1 MSGNLNRLD
10 PAIYATWPT
19 PDYIN
24 PERRS
29 WMPIYAGVLQG
40 ASSLIVITRLYL
52 RARNKAG
59 SFGLDDVCIDAHFSP
74 TTPLTIEQA
83 LLLPGWLASLAF
95 TVFTILATEKFGSG
109 TRVWDVPIPWFEPL
123 AKCGWALQVTFLI
136 STGCTK
142 CSILFFYRRLT
153 KGTYNKKWIIGI
165 ITAIVATAA
174 YSSVFVFMLIFACS
188 PTEAYWKSFNLTY
201 LATHDFKCGDTRYA
215 NILSGALSIASDLW
229 SVLLPCLM
237 LHNFDAPRRQKV
249 ALNCIFCLGLL
260 VVAAGS
266 VRTYY
271 LEKLG
276 HTLDLT
282 WVGFDVYVWA
292 QLEIQLS
299 LICASAPAF
308 RALFRTWL
316 SGSMMRA
323 LSSGRSHNKRESRRQ
338 SKKLPEESSD
348 SSRDKSPVP
357 IPMQPIPGEKSSAAV
372 VHTRESE
379 EKLTGAYDPMR
390 SESDK
395 GVDVDTAAEAD
406 VEWDLKDLEAGGG
419 VARPL
424 PIHYVRSS
432 EQIFIPEG
440 GLHNHHQH
448 HARHAAGG
456 MS

>member
-19 PDYIN
+19 PDYEN

-40 ASSLIVITRLYL
+40 VSSLIVITRLWL
-52 RARNKAG
+52 RATNKAG
-59 SFGLDDVCIDAHFSP
+59 SFGLDDVCNCTRLSSP
-74 TTPLTIEQA
+74 STLLTTIQA

-95 TVFTILATEKFGSG
+95 TVFCLIATEKYGSG
-109 TRVWDVPIPWFEPL
+109 TRVWDVPIPFFEPL
-123 AKCGWALQVTFLI
+123 AKCGWAIQVTFLI

-153 KGTYNKKWIIGI
+153 KGTYNKRWII
-165 ITAIVATAA
+165 AILAAAVATAA
-174 YSSVFVFMLIFACS
+174 YSAVFVFMLIFACS

-201 LATHDFKCGDTRYA
+201 LATEEFTCGDTRYA

-237 LHNFDAPRRQKV
+237 LRNFEAPRRQKI
-249 ALNCIFCLGLL
+249 ALNCIFSLGLL

-282 WVGFDVYVWA
+282 WVGFDVYIWA
-292 QLEIQLS
+292 QLEVQLS
-299 LICASAPAF
+299 LICASAPAL
-308 RALFRTWL
+308 RALFRTCL

-323 LSSGRSHNKRESRRQ
+323 LSSARSHNRRESRRQ
-338 SKKLPEESSD
+338 SKRLPGESSD
-348 SSRDKSPVP
+348 SSRGKSP
-357 IPMQPIPGEKSSAAV
+357 IPMQPIPGEKVGATVVLTNSSQEELNSTYPMHA
-372 VHTRESE
+372 ESE
-379 EKLTGAYDPMR
+379 KSIDVAQA
-390 SESDK
+390 
-395 GVDVDTAAEAD
+395 DVDY
-406 VEWDLKDLEAGGG
+406 DLKDLEAGSIT
-419 VARPL
+419 RPM

-432 EQIFIPEG
+432 EQIFVPEG
-440 GLHNHHQH
+440 GLHRHD
-448 HARHAAGG
+448 ARHAAGG
-456 MS
+456 DV

>member
-10 PAIYATWPT
+10 PAFYATWPT
-19 PDYIN
+19 PDYEN

-40 ASSLIVITRLYL
+40 ASSLIVVTRLIL

-59 SFGLDDVCIDAHFSP
+59 PLGLDDVCVGTSYYCLS
-74 TTPLTIEQA
+74 TPLTTPQA
-83 LLLPGWLASLAF
+83 LLLPGWLAAIAF
-95 TVFTILATEKFGSG
+95 TVFTLLASEKFGSG

-142 CSILFFYRRLT
+142 CSILLFYRRLT
-153 KGTYNKKWIIGI
+153 KGTYNKRWIIGI
-165 ITAIVATAA
+165 LAAIAATAA
-174 YSSVFVFMLIFACS
+174 YSLVFIFMLIFACN

-201 LATHDFKCGDTRYA
+201 LATQDFKCGDTRYA

-229 SVLLPCLM
+229 SVLLPCMM
-237 LHNFDAPRRQKV
+237 LRNFDAPRRQKI

-282 WVGFDVYVWA
+282 WVGFDVYIWA

-299 LICASAPAF
+299 LICASAPAL
-308 RALFRTWL
+308 RALFRTYL

-323 LSSGRSHNKRESRRQ
+323 LSSARSHNRRESRRQ
-338 SKKLPEESSD
+338 SKRLPGESSD
-348 SSRDKSPVP
+348 SSRGKSP
-357 IPMQPIPGEKSSAAV
+357 IPMQPLPGGEKVGATVVASSSQEELNAGYPM
-372 VHTRESE
+372 RGESE
-379 EKLTGAYDPMR
+379 KSMDDA
-390 SESDK
+390 
-395 GVDVDTAAEAD
+395 GVQADVDY
-406 VEWDLKDLEAGGG
+406 DLKDLEA
-419 VARPL
+419 ASITRPL

-432 EQIFIPEG
+432 EQIFVPEG
-440 GLHNHHQH
+440 GLRNDGY
-448 HARHAAGG
+448 AGHAAGG
-456 MS
+456 NF

>member
-19 PDYIN
+19 PDYAN

-40 ASSLIVITRLYL
+40 LSSLIVITRLWL

-59 SFGLDDVCIDAHFSP
+59 SFGLDDVCIVNHAVLP
-74 TTPLTIEQA
+74 TQLTIIQA
-83 LLLPGWLASLAF
+83 LLLPGYLAALAF
-95 TVFTILATEKFGSG
+95 TIFTLLATEKWGSG

-123 AKCGWALQVTFLI
+123 AKCGWALQVTFLV

-153 KGTYNKKWIIGI
+153 KGTYNKRWKIYIIA
-165 ITAIVATAA
+165 AIVVTAA
-174 YSSVFVFMLIFACS
+174 YSSIFVFMLIFACS
-188 PTEAYWKSFNLTY
+188 PTDAYWKSFNLVY
-201 LATHDFKCGDTRYA
+201 AATADFKCADTRYA
-215 NILSGALSIASDLW
+215 NIMSGALSIASDLW

-237 LHNFDAPRRQKV
+237 LRNFDAPRRQKV
-249 ALNCIFCLGLL
+249 ALNFIFSLGLL

-282 WVGFDVYVWA
+282 WVGFDVYIWA
-292 QLEIQLS
+292 QLEINLS
-299 LICASAPAF
+299 LICASAPAL

-323 LSSGRSHNKRESRRQ
+323 LSSARSHNRRESRRQ
-338 SKKLPEESSD
+338 SKRLPEESSD
-348 SSRDKSPVP
+348 SSRGKSP
-357 IPMQPIPGEKSSAAV
+357 IPMQPILGEKSNA
-372 VHTRESE
+372 
-379 EKLTGAYDPMR
+379 LTGSSSQENLNGAYPTR
-390 SESDK
+390 SESDGK
-395 GVDVDTAAEAD
+395 STDTTAGPGAD
-406 VEWDLKDLEAGGG
+406 VEWDLKDLEANL
-419 VARPL
+419 ARPP

-432 EQIFIPEG
+432 EQIFGPVG
-440 GLHNHHQH
+440 GLHRD
-448 HARHAAGG
+448 AGHAAG
-456 MS
+456 SNV